1 MLAPRAQSTIS
12 STSSHCRAIRNRI
25 QKRRHWTTARY
36 SQFSCLSFCHTSSR
50 RGQRELSPEVC
61 LAIQDPCQRCMRP
74 PCCLSVSVTVSWK
87 HRDKSHRAHVDFV
100 PRSLFCFLKD
110 QEQQR
115 KKKTK
120 VPLFSTRGERMLR
133 AFAVADITTQQAHVH
148 AGNNPTGILTYHS
161 TPRQTIFLTNMI
173 LPHTQRCA
181 FSSQTFFFLSVSI
194 LPCHTS

>member
-100 PRSLFCFLKD
+100 PRSLFCLLKD

-115 KKKTK
+115 KKKRKCLCFPPEGKECFGPSLWPTSQHNK
-120 VPLFSTRGERMLR
+120 RTCMLETTPLVFSP
-133 AFAVADITTQQAHVH
+133 TTAHH
-148 AGNNPTGILTYHS
+148 AKL
-161 TPRQTIFLTNMI
+161 
-173 LPHTQRCA
+173 
-181 FSSQTFFFLSVSI
+181 FSSQT
-194 LPCHTS
+194 